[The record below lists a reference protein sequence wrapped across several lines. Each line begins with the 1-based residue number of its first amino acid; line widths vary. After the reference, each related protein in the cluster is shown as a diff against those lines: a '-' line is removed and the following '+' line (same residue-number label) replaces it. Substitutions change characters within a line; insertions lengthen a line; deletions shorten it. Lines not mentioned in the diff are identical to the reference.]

1 MSLLQ
6 RTITLDELERWGAG
20 DLYDAALIKRWMRNR
35 PGLRVDEVLDARGAG
50 LSRIFWTVMREEVLP
65 AGLLHACAV
74 HLARHFLAR
83 LEADGVPV
91 DFRSHAALDVKDR
104 FTGGHASLGEV
115 AAAHEAARRARDDHG
130 ARADWE
136 AARNDREADYRAA
149 TGANAVVHA
158 LEPDGR
164 TAVRGVLY
172 ALLDVYA
179 EDDAGAAV
187 HDLVAKTVGA
197 YAAAVPTPATAPT
210 ERGEVEAAAPQ
221 PDAFAGDDAG
231 AVEAEMSVAVDGS
244 EQRSE
249 PMPVGTILA
258 YAGLDARAVEAEGWL
273 LCDGRSLHRETYKAL
288 YDAIGTAFGTARPD
302 SFNLPQLQGLFM
314 RGVSDTSGRDP
325 DANSRVPLQPGGNFG
340 NAVGSLQTY
349 ATGRPRRAN
358 FTKRVTSIDST
369 RVDKGCGNRAAE
381 FNTGSEPLTVTG
393 GGDRETRPVNRYVYF
408 IVKYRT
414 HLDSGAPVVPP
425 IGAVF
430 PFAGVNVPA
439 SIRGNWV
446 LCDGVPKE
454 GGAEFKP
461 LFNAIGYAHGNPGAG
476 KFNLPDYRGAF
487 LRGVD
492 GGRGYDPD
500 ARTRT
505 PVKPGGNSGD
515 LVGSAQGG
523 ATGLPQT
530 PFGSSFPNLPV
541 REGAKGIAGLIYEVY
556 SWSWGSPEMD
566 LTQAGGGGDAESR
579 PLNLSVDW
587 YVRFA

>member
-6 RTITLDELERWGAG
+6 RTITLEELERWGAG

-74 HLARHFLAR
+74 HLARHFLDR

-91 DFRSHAALDVKDR
+91 DFRSRAALDLKDR
-104 FTGGHASLGEV
+104 FTSGKASLGEV
-115 AAAHEAARRARDDHG
+115 AAAHELARRARDDHG

-136 AARNDREADYRAA
+136 AARNGQEADYRAA

-187 HDLVAKTVGA
+187 HELVSKAVHA
-197 YAAAVPTPATAPT
+197 YASAVS
-210 ERGEVEAAAPQ
+210 APQ
-221 PDAFAGDDAG
+221 S
-231 AVEAEMSVAVDGS
+231 VQQAEMESTVPEPEAQPGGDTAEMETGVASDGG
-244 EQRSE
+244 EHPSE

-258 YAGLDARAVEAEGWL
+258 YAGLDARAVEAEGWM
-273 LCDGRSLHRETYKAL
+273 LCDGRSLHRETHKEL
-288 YDAIGTAFGTARPD
+288 YDAIGTAFGNPRPD

-325 DANSRVPLQPGGNFG
+325 DANQRVPLQPGGNFG

-349 ATGRPRRAN
+349 ATGRPRRAS
-358 FTKRVTSIDST
+358 FIKRVTSIDST
-369 RVDKGCGNRAAE
+369 RVDKGCGNKAAE
-381 FNTGSEPLTVTG
+381 FNTGAEPLSATG

-408 IVKYRT
+408 IIKYRKMIGKA
-414 HLDSGAPVVPP
+414 LVVPP

-446 LCDGVPKE
+446 LCDGAPKE

-461 LFNAIGYAHGNPGAG
+461 LFSAIGYAHGNPGAG

-500 ARTRT
+500 ARART
-505 PVKPGGNSGD
+505 PVKPGGNAGD
-515 LVGSAQGG
+515 LVGSAQRG

-556 SWSWGSPEMD
+556 FWNPGSPEMD